1 MAIGVLFAVYPAPP
15 NAVEVPAIERSVT
28 FHLTSPSPVEPI
40 SV

>member
-1 MAIGVLFAVYPAPP
+1 MAMFILFAVDPAPP

-28 FHLTSPSPVEPI
+28 FNLTYPFEPI